1 MGRGRNHI
9 IDQTRTKHRRRKA
22 NFEVYRTPASKY
34 QANSQPII
42 LVDNVLAA
50 QMQKNEPT
58 RCNESSFTKQLE
70 KHTNKYKQL
79 IN

>member
-22 NFEVYRTPASKY
+22 NFEVYRSTTNKY

-42 LVDNVLAA
+42 LVDNDLVA
-50 QMQKNEPT
+50 QMQKMSPQDVMNLLLPS
-58 RCNESSFTKQLE
+58 N
-70 KHTNKYKQL
+70 
-79 IN
+79 